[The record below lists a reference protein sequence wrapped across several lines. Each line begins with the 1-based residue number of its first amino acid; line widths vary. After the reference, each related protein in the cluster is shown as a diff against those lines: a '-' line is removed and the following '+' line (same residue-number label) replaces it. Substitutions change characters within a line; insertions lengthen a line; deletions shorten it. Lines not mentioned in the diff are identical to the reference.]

1 VRNTH
6 LYIAET
12 HLKDILLVR
21 RKILRNVCPWMLYK
35 FHLYKVS
42 TRCVKNVG
50 RSFNNYN
57 WNLIT
62 LSSSKRMTRQTKL
75 INIYSTKSAVQ
86 SLIKTLESVGESPVR
101 LKRMRQI
108 MLQQK

>member
-1 VRNTH
+1 MDV
-6 LYIAET
+6 I
-12 HLKDILLVR
+12 
-21 RKILRNVCPWMLYK
+21 KIPSLQGE
-35 FHLYKVS
+35 YKV
-42 TRCVKNVG
+42 CVKNVG

-62 LSSSKRMTRQTKL
+62 LSSSKTMTRQTKL

-86 SLIKTLESVGESPVR
+86 SLIKTLESVGESPVT